1 MIINELKLLDFGKF
15 KDMSIRLDKGINVIF
30 GHNEAGKST
39 IHRFL
44 EGMFYGL
51 SDNSKY
57 KPWTSESFEGQIIFS
72 ANDGKVSLT
81 RDFNKKTAAVE
92 DMETNEDIQHLFI
105 KNKKTGII
113 EPGKT
118 IFGVNRRVFR
128 NSFSINQLG
137 SKTDEELL
145 AEIKEKIENLA
156 KSKDETI
163 RMAEAFDEL
172 RKMIDNIG
180 SENDI
185 TSQLGFVSH
194 KINSLIEEREK
205 RDELNLK
212 FDRKL
217 ILIDVYRKQLSFRNQ
232 ELNQINDIV
241 DELENEKLTA
251 TYTQALQLQKDIEA
265 LNAEIGNSKSILEI
279 TMEEYEKLIKAIS
292 RVEQLEE
299 LENDLKAQM
308 ADLKSEVDDIKR
320 SHIVNIDSDEY
331 KKMEASYEMYQ
342 NDRNVLDRLESK
354 IATIQND
361 IKIFAENNHEKIL
374 ESFEKFSDNIREIR
388 YLKGIIDSDIITVMT
403 KKLKK
408 EKTSKNIKLSLAFIL
423 ALSIVFGT
431 YWVVNR
437 YGDNML
443 YALVAGLVLPL
454 LIVKDTSRST
464 NLIKSLKLEIHV
476 VKEQKAN
483 SKDLLSYLVEENN
496 QLIIATDCSNFN
508 ELKSKYN
515 ISLNEISSIEE
526 KEHTLEALEE
536 EYNFVKRKYDEKE
549 ANLLKT
555 VKPFGYEEIS
565 DEIIQDV
572 SDRIIEVNI
581 KFNRLNSF
589 EQNYEDFQNELEETI
604 REREKHYNLIDL
616 TLVNNNV
623 GSIDE
628 LKTQIREQKDLQGKI
643 VERKDKN
650 LELRD
655 LLGNYSMEE
664 VRDKIHH
671 SAKILQD
678 LPYDDKKEVYNK
690 RNEIL
695 GEIMEMEEK
704 CAKLMENLSDERDQ
718 ARALVEITEEL
729 DYYNHFK
736 EKLMCNKQLIEETTN
751 DISGLSA
758 IIQEEFLP
766 KLNRKINFY
775 MNTITNGKYKEVL
788 IGDDLNLSIFDEY
801 NDMIVD
807 INSLSAGTIDQLF
820 FAVRVALIDIISKDK
835 AAPIILDDCFTQYD
849 DGRLLNA
856 LKILKDIGTNRQ
868 VLLFSCHR
876 REGDMLRDM
885 ETEFNYVALS

>member
-1 MIINELKLLDFGKF
+1 MIINEIKLLDFGKF
-15 KDMSIRLDKGINVIF
+15 KDMSVRLDKGINVIF

-51 SDNSKY
+51 PNNSKY
-57 KPWTSESFEGQIIFS
+57 KPWTGESFAGQIIYS
-72 ANDGKVSLT
+72 VNGDKVSLT
-81 RDFNKKTAAVE
+81 RDFNHKTVVVE
-92 DMETNEDIQHLFI
+92 DVETNEDIQHLFLR
-105 KNKKTGII
+105 NKKTDII

-137 SKTDEELL
+137 SKTDEEML
-145 AEIKEKIENLA
+145 ADIKEKIENLA

-172 RKMIDNIG
+172 RKMIDDIG
-180 SENDI
+180 IENDM
-185 TSQLGFVSH
+185 TSQLGFLSH

-205 RDELNLK
+205 RDELNLR

-217 ILIDVYRKQLSFRNQ
+217 ILIDVYRKQLKFRNQ

-241 DELENEKLTA
+241 EELENEKLTA
-251 TYTQALQLQKDIEA
+251 TYDQALQLQRDIEA
-265 LNAEIGNSKSILEI
+265 LNSEIGNSKSILEI

-292 RVEQLEE
+292 RIEQLEE
-299 LENDLKAQM
+299 LENELKTQMTDLEK
-308 ADLKSEVDDIKR
+308 EVDDIKK

-331 KKMEASYEMYQ
+331 KRMEANYEMYQ
-342 NDRNVLDRLESK
+342 NDRNALDRLESRM
-354 IATIQND
+354 ATIQKD
-361 IKIFAENNHEKIL
+361 ITAFGENNHDKIL
-374 ESFEKFSDNIREIR
+374 ESFDKFSDNIREIR
-388 YLKGIIDSDIITVMT
+388 YLKGIIDSDIVTVMT
-403 KKLKK
+403 KKLKI
-408 EKTSKNIKLSLAFIL
+408 EKTNKNIKLILAFVLTMLI
-423 ALSIVFGT
+423 AAGT
-431 YWVVNR
+431 YWAVNQ

-443 YALVAGLVLPL
+443 YALLVSIVVPL
-454 LIVKDTSRST
+454 LIVKDTTRST
-464 NLIKSLKLEIHV
+464 NLIKSLKLEMHV
-476 VKEQKAN
+476 AKEEKVN
-483 SKDLLSYLVEENN
+483 GKDMLSYLVEENN
-496 QLIIATDCSNFN
+496 QLIKATDCSNFN

-526 KEHTLEALEE
+526 KKNTLEALEE

-581 KFNRLNSF
+581 RFNRLNSF
-589 EQNYEDFQNELEETI
+589 EQNYDDLQNELEETI
-604 REREKHYNLIDL
+604 RERERHFSLIEM
-616 TLVNNNV
+616 TLDNNNV

-650 LELRD
+650 LELRE

-664 VRDKIHH
+664 LREKIDH

-678 LPYDDKKEVYNK
+678 LPYDDKGEVYNK

-695 GEIMEMEEK
+695 GEVMEMEEK
-704 CAKLMENLSDERDQ
+704 CEKLMKNLSDETNQ
-718 ARALVEITEEL
+718 ARALVEISEEL
-729 DYYNHFK
+729 DYYNQSK
-736 EKLMCNKQLIEETTN
+736 ERLMYNKQLIEKTTN

-766 KLNRKINFY
+766 KLNRKINYY

-788 IGDDLNLSIFDEY
+788 IGDDLHLSIFDEY
-801 NDMIVD
+801 NDMLVD
-807 INSLSAGTIDQLF
+807 IDSLSAGTIDQLF

-835 AAPIILDDCFTQYD
+835 SSPIILDDCFTQYD

-885 ETEFNYVALS
+885 EAEFNYVALS

>member
-15 KDMSIRLDKGINVIF
+15 KDMSIRLDKGVNVIF

-57 KPWTSESFEGQIIFS
+57 KPWTSESFEGQIIYS

-92 DMETNEDIQHLFI
+92 DMETNEDIQHQFL

-172 RKMIDNIG
+172 RKMIDDIG

-194 KINSLIEEREK
+194 KINALIEEREK

-212 FDRKL
+212 FERKL

-292 RVEQLEE
+292 RIEQLEE

-342 NDRNVLDRLESK
+342 NDRKVLDRLESK

-361 IKIFAENNHEKIL
+361 IKVFAENNHEKIL

-423 ALSIVFGT
+423 ALSIVLGT

-437 YGDNML
+437 YGDNMF

-454 LIVKDTSRST
+454 LIVKETSRST

-476 VKEQKAN
+476 AKEQKAN

-604 REREKHYNLIDL
+604 REREKHYNLIEL

-664 VRDKIHH
+664 VREKIDH

-704 CAKLMENLSDERDQ
+704 CVKLMENLSDERDQ

-729 DYYNHFK
+729 DYYNQFK
-736 EKLMCNKQLIEETTN
+736 EKLMCNKRLIEETTN

-807 INSLSAGTIDQLF
+807 IDSLSAGTIDQLF